1 LGRRPFCLPGSGE
14 KIDSDP
20 IHPHA
25 ERTTAAL
32 ALMWIAAQ
40 LLPRREALALHC
52 LALEGFATYLPRCRE
67 RRVVRGRKIE
77 ATPPL
82 FPGYLFIGI
91 EAQWHAARWSPGIVG
106 LIMDGI
112 VPARVPDAII
122 ADIRARERRARHAAM
137 AAAAACRALRPRHAE
152 RRTPPLVRL
161 LNHRCVSSYG
171 NRFISTQT
179 VPGGLLIS
187 NAFPFPKSLGN
198 VPDICRSCGTSC
210 AAVPWTG
217 GMLAGT

>member
-1 LGRRPFCLPGSGE
+1 
-14 KIDSDP
+14 
-20 IHPHA
+20 
-25 ERTTAAL
+25 
-32 ALMWIAAQ
+32 MWIAAQ

-67 RRVVRGRKIE
+67 RHVVRGRKIE

-122 ADIRARERRARHAAM
+122 ADIRSRESG
-137 AAAAACRALRPRHAE
+137 ALVTLPW
-152 RRTPPLVRL
+152 RL
-161 LNHRCVSSYG
+161 
-171 NRFISTQT
+171 Q
-179 VPGGLLIS
+179 P
-187 NAFPFPKSLGN
+187 
-198 VPDICRSCGTSC
+198 
-210 AAVPWTG
+210 
-217 GMLAGT
+217 LAGHYVRVTPNGVFRPWLGC